1 MRRIISVLVVAL
13 CAAACELRVD
23 SPCSSSDPGCAAAS
37 ILGYALNARYVLV
50 GDTGTILNSNDAL
63 LWSNATIGG
72 ANLFA
77 AAFGHAGFV
86 AVGQGGVIYQSPTG
100 KAGSWTPR
108 SSGTALNILGIA
120 YGRGQYVAV
129 GGNAGTGLALRSS
142 DGAVWTMTTAPFAA
156 QIYTA
161 LFYPANGG
169 EFVAVGPGGRRAV
182 STDGFTWTL
191 LSPIATSDNLIGGL
205 AYGNGLLV
213 SGSDLNVVLRGDS
226 AASLVQSGSIPAGT
240 TTAVAFFRDRFIFGS
255 DTGALSY
262 SLTASGAATAA
273 ASPTAQGREMALTS
287 TDLVLTSGGQSVT
300 AISYDGVNWSLP
312 SAAPPTTTTIQGGAF
327 GYVAA
332 AFDTGP

>member
-1 MRRIISVLVVAL
+1 MRLIAIVL
-13 CAAACELRVD
+13 AAALSVASCVQPID
-23 SPCSSSDPGCAAAS
+23 SACSSADPGCAAAS
-37 ILGYALNARYVLV
+37 LLSYAFTSRYVLV
-50 GDTGTILNSNDAL
+50 GDTGTILSSNDAL
-63 LWSNATIGG
+63 VWNNATIGG

-108 SSGTALNILGIA
+108 SSGTALNILGVA

-129 GGNAGTGLALRSS
+129 GGNAGTGLTLRSS

-213 SGSDLNVVLRGDS
+213 SGTDLNVVLRGDS
-226 AASLVQSGSIPAGT
+226 AASLSQSGSIPAGT
-240 TTAVAFFRDRFIFGS
+240 TTAVAFFRDRFVFGS
-255 DTGALSY
+255 DTGALSF
-262 SLTASGAATAA
+262 SINASGVATAA
-273 ASPTAQGREMALTS
+273 ASPTAQGREMALVS
-287 TDLVLTSGGQSVT
+287 PDLVLTSGGQSVT
-300 AISYDGVNWSLP
+300 AISYDGVNWTLP
-312 SAAPPTTTTIQGGAF
+312 SSAPPTTTTIQGGAF
-327 GYVAA
+327 GYIAA
-332 AFDTGP
+332 AFGSAP